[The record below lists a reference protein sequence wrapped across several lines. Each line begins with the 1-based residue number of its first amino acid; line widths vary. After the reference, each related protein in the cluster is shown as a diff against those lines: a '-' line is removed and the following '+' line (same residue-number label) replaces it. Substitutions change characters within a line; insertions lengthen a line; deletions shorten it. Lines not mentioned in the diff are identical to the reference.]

1 MKVEI
6 DKSSLAIGSW
16 VQKALYGGAVVGM
29 AMTIGMSSAM
39 ADGNGRG
46 HDRDDRGHHRGHH
59 DRGHHDRGH
68 RGNDFK
74 PFTPVSRI
82 ASMKIV
88 RNHGKIDYKA
98 SYDKARAASVALAT
112 YVANLKE
119 SDQLGSDVIAGI
131 DWKLGGTSKHC
142 IDTRD
147 CTEDEIDHAV
157 LRIPSP
163 EPIDP
168 TDPAYVADGT
178 VTKANTKKANVLD
191 FCNGKYAALA
201 MGVDP
206 IIGSAEEGT
215 GKYIVNGYSHA
226 PALPCEVSIWFDEK
240 KIYVDMLDPS
250 AIFTL
255 FFSDVFISE
264 EMQDEDFAE
273 ALNAM
278 PPQVKS
284 EIMAIIYAAL
294 SEFDPD
300 LKMMDKKVGPVYKRL
315 DEIFEVVD
323 SSTYD
328 SPYKHMSY
336 TKTDGGVFTETES
349 KAVAQT
355 IINTLS
361 KEAEGEVPGV
371 HPTVINEDGD
381 TLDSILSPGSSWRS
395 ARIAPISIPGKNH
408 IIEACSPKYAKMA
421 MSTGLSHVNALPC
434 EITVKI
440 IDGGNKLVVSYLD
453 PDFMLKS
460 MFADI
465 SDEEKEAFGAIPGL
479 IMTDLQNIV
488 KAALEINSGIEMNDP
503 VQISYDMMP

>member
-1 MKVEI
+1 MKNI
-6 DKSSLAIGSW
+6 TNKSGSTVGRW
-16 VQKALYGGAVVGM
+16 VQKALYSGAVVGL
-29 AMTIGMSSAM
+29 AMSMGTTSVVAAGM
-39 ADGNGRG
+39 GNNGT
-46 HDRDDRGHHRGHH
+46 
-59 DRGHHDRGH
+59 
-68 RGNDFK
+68 DFE

-82 ASMKIV
+82 ASMSIV
-88 RNHGKIDYKA
+88 RDNGKIDYKA
-98 SYDKARAASVALAT
+98 SYAKARAASVALAT

-119 SDQLGSDVIAGI
+119 SDQLGADVIAGI

-147 CTEDEIDHAV
+147 CTAHEIDEAV

-168 TDPAYVADGT
+168 TDPAYLADGT

-206 IIGSAEEGT
+206 ITGSADDGT

-226 PALPCEVSIWFDEK
+226 PALPCEISIWFDDNN
-240 KIYVDMLDPS
+240 IYVDMLDPS

-264 EMQDEDFAE
+264 EMQDADFAA

-284 EIMAIIYAAL
+284 EIKAIIYAAL
-294 SEFDPD
+294 TEFDPD
-300 LKMMDKKVGPVYKRL
+300 LQMMDQKIGPVYKRL
-315 DEIFEVVD
+315 DDIFSVVD
-323 SSTYD
+323 SSTYK
-328 SPYKHMSY
+328 SPYLHMSY
-336 TKTDGGVFTETES
+336 TKVDGGIFTETES

-355 IINTLS
+355 IIDTLS
-361 KEAEGEVPGV
+361 TDGASAGV
-371 HPTVINEDGD
+371 HPTVIGVDENGEDLI
-381 TLDSILSPGSSWRS
+381 LDDILSTGSSWRS
-395 ARIAPISIPGKNH
+395 ARLAPISIPGKNH

-465 SDEEKEAFGAIPGL
+465 TDEEKAGFGEIPGF
-479 IMTDLQNIV
+479 IMTDLQAIV
-488 KAALEINSGIEMNDP
+488 KAALEVNSGIEMNEG
-503 VQISYDMMP
+503 VRISYQMLP